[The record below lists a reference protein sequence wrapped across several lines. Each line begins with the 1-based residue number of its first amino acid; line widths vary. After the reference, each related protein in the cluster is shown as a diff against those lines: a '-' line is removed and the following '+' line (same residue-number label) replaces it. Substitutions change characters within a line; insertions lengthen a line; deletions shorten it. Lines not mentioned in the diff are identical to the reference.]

1 MITIENHIGKIKISD
16 RYLRELIWNTVT
28 DCFGVVDLNARSV
41 FEDIKT
47 HLFRDP
53 NYGNGVSIKVKDNS
67 LVISIHISVTFGTN
81 IAAVVKSMKHKVRY
95 AVEEAAGV
103 KVSQIHVSVDSM
115 RN

>member
-53 NYGNGVSIKVKDNS
+53 NYGN
-67 LVISIHISVTFGTN
+67 
-81 IAAVVKSMKHKVRY
+81 
-95 AVEEAAGV
+95 
-103 KVSQIHVSVDSM
+103 
-115 RN
+115 